1 MRTPLQRLPHRLT
14 PACAAVAALAAVALP
29 GTANAATITT
39 DGAGTYTYVG
49 APGEVNSMSIQAPEA
64 GGILFYANEGVNVT
78 SAPAGCTDA
87 YGAGDWSEV
96 ICTDPKA
103 IIVQAGDGDENI
115 TLSSDLPVPVTID
128 GGPGSDWIRGDD
140 GNDTFFGGPG
150 NDKLEG
156 SKGNDM
162 LDGGD
167 GDDELIGYSGADH
180 LLGGAGNDTLEPDGH
195 EEPSADVVD
204 GGPGIDTIDGD
215 YSSRF
220 RDSDLPQGLSFT
232 FAGGADD
239 GRPGEGDDIVNVER
253 LKLSESARFV
263 GTDGPD
269 YVKIAQATNTGELI
283 GNGGDDDLNG
293 ADGPEKLDGGPGN
306 DHLDGGFG
314 DDTIIGGPGQDKIS
328 GDLAAGDCGPLWCKY
343 PYGNDTIYAQDG
355 EVDSILCGFGTDT
368 VYADAADVVDKDCEN
383 VTRAGAAT
391 AAGTPTSGAKTT
403 NNSSS
408 KGAGA
413 TATVAGRIRLATA
426 LKSGF
431 IIKVNGVKAG
441 TTVKLSAT
449 RAGTLVARGSAKAT
463 KKGTATV
470 KLKFTTKA
478 KRALRHAKSLTLKI
492 SGGGVATTVVL
503 KRR

>member
-1 MRTPLQRLPHRLT
+1 M
-14 PACAAVAALAAVALP
+14 
-29 GTANAATITT
+29 
-39 DGAGTYTYVG
+39 
-49 APGEVNSMSIQAPEA
+49 
-64 GGILFYANEGVNVT
+64 
-78 SAPAGCTDA
+78 APA
-87 YGAGDWSEV
+87 
-96 ICTDPKA
+96 TDPKA
-103 IIVQAGDGDENI
+103 IVVQAGDGDENI
-115 TLSSDLPVPVTID
+115 TLSSDLPVPVTVD
-128 GGPGSDWIRGDD
+128 GGPGNDWIRGDAA
-140 GNDTFFGGPG
+140 NDTFFGGPG
-150 NDKLEG
+150 NDRLEG
-156 SKGNDM
+156 YRGNDT

-167 GDDELIGYSGADH
+167 GEDELSGYSGADH
-180 LLGGAGNDTLEPDGH
+180 LAGGPGNDTLHPDDS

-204 GGPGIDTIDGD
+204 GGPGIDTIDSD

-220 RDSDLPQGLSFT
+220 RESDLPQGLSFT

-263 GTDGPD
+263 GTEGPD
-269 YVKIAQATNTGELI
+269 YVKVAQATNAGELI

-314 DDTIIGGPGQDKIS
+314 DDTIVGGPGQDKIS

-368 VYADAADVVDKDCEN
+368 VYADAADVVDRDCEN
-383 VTRAGAAT
+383 VTRAGAA
-391 AAGTPTSGAKTT
+391 AAGTSTLGGKTT
-403 NNSSS
+403 NN
-408 KGAGA
+408 GGTAGGT
-413 TATVAGRIRLATA
+413 TAAMVGRLRLAAA

-431 IIKVNGVKAG
+431 TIRLTGVKAG
-441 TTVKLSAT
+441 TVLKLSAT
-449 RAGTLVARGSAKAT
+449 RSGKVVARGGAKAT

-478 KRALRHAKSLTLKI
+478 KRALRHAKSVTLKI

-503 KRR
+503 KRH

>member
-1 MRTPLQRLPHRLT
+1 MRTPLQRLPRGLV
-14 PACAAVAALAAVALP
+14 PACAVAALAAAALP
-29 GTANAATITT
+29 SVSHAATITT
-39 DGAGTYTYVG
+39 DGAGTYVYVG
-49 APGEVNSMSIQAPEA
+49 APGEVNHMSIQAPEA

-96 ICTDPKA
+96 ICASPTA
-103 IIVQAGDGDENI
+103 IVVQAGDGDENI
-115 TLSSDLPVPVTID
+115 TLSSDLPVPVTVD
-128 GGPGSDWIRGDD
+128 GGLGNDWIRGDA
-140 GNDTFFGGPG
+140 GNDTFLGGPG
-150 NDKLEG
+150 NDRLEG
-156 SKGNDM
+156 SRGNDT

-167 GDDELIGYSGADH
+167 GDDELSGYAGADH
-180 LLGGAGNDTLEPDGH
+180 LAGGPGNDTLHPDDS
-195 EEPSADVVD
+195 EEPSADIVD
-204 GGPGIDTIDGD
+204 GGPGIDTIESD

-220 RDSDLPQGLSFT
+220 RESDLPQGLSFT

-239 GRPGEGDDIVNVER
+239 GRPGEGDDIRNVER

-263 GTDGPD
+263 GTEGPD
-269 YVKIAQATNTGELI
+269 YVKVAQATNAGELI

-314 DDTIIGGPGQDKIS
+314 DDTIVGGPGQDKIS
-328 GDLAAGDCGPLWCKY
+328 GDLAGGDCGPLWCKY

-368 VYADAADVVDKDCEN
+368 VYADAADVVDKDCES
-383 VTRAGAAT
+383 VARAGAA
-391 AAGTPTSGAKTT
+391 AAGTPTPGGKAT
-403 NNSSS
+403 NNTGTSS
-408 KGAGA
+408 GA
-413 TATVAGRIRLATA
+413 TAAMVGRVRLAAA

-431 IIKVNGVKAG
+431 TVKLTGVKAG
-441 TTVKLSAT
+441 AKLKLSAT
-449 RAGTLVARGSAKAT
+449 RSGKVVARDSSKAT

-470 KLKFTTKA
+470 KLKFTAKA
-478 KRALRHAKSLTLKI
+478 KRALRRANSVTLKV

>member
-1 MRTPLQRLPHRLT
+1 MRTPLQRLPRGLA
-14 PACAAVAALAAVALP
+14 PACAAAALAAAALP
-29 GTANAATITT
+29 GVSHAATITT
-39 DGAGTYTYVG
+39 DGAGTYTYTYVG
-49 APGEVNSMSIQAPEA
+49 APGEVNHMSIQAPEA

-87 YGAGDWSEV
+87 YGSGDWSEV
-96 ICTDPKA
+96 ICADPKA
-103 IIVQAGDGDENI
+103 IVVQAGDGDENI
-115 TLSSDLPVPVTID
+115 ALSSDIHVPVIVD
-128 GGPGSDWIRGDD
+128 GGPGKDWIRGGD
-140 GNDTFFGGPG
+140 GDDTFLGGPG
-150 NDKLEG
+150 NDRLEG
-156 SKGNDM
+156 YKGNDT

-167 GDDELIGYSGADH
+167 GDDELSGYSGADH
-180 LLGGAGNDTLEPDGH
+180 LDGGPGNDTLHPDDS

-204 GGPGIDTIDGD
+204 GGQGIDAIESD

-239 GRPGEGDDIVNVER
+239 GRPGEGDDIRNVER

-269 YVKIAQATNTGELI
+269 YVKVAQATNAGELI

-314 DDTIIGGPGQDKIS
+314 DDTIVGGPGQDKIS

-368 VYADAADVVDKDCEN
+368 VYADAADVVDRDCEN
-383 VTRAGAAT
+383 VTRAGAA
-391 AAGTPTSGAKTT
+391 AAGTSTSG
-403 NNSSS
+403 S
-408 KGAGA
+408 KA
-413 TATVAGRIRLATA
+413 TATTTGTSSGVTVASVGRVRLAKA

-431 IIKVNGVKAG
+431 TIKLTGVKAG
-441 TTVKLSAT
+441 TVLKLSAT
-449 RAGTLVARGSAKAT
+449 RAGKLVARGSAKAT

-478 KRALRHAKSLTLKI
+478 KRGLRHAKSVTLRI
-492 SGGGVATTVVL
+492 SGGGATTTVVL
-503 KRR
+503 KR

>member
-1 MRTPLQRLPHRLT
+1 VAL
-14 PACAAVAALAAVALP
+14 VAAALP
-29 GTANAATITT
+29 GVSQAATITT

-49 APGEVNSMSIQAPEA
+49 APGEVNHMSIQAMED

-78 SAPAGCTDA
+78 SAPTGCADA
-87 YGAGDWSEV
+87 YDAGDWSEV
-96 ICTDPKA
+96 VCANPKA
-103 IIVQAGDGDENI
+103 ILVQAGDGDENI
-115 TLSSDLPVPVTID
+115 TLSSDLPVPITVD
-128 GGPGSDWIRGDD
+128 GGPGSDWIRGADS
-140 GNDTFFGGPG
+140 NDTFFGGAG
-150 NDKLEG
+150 NDHLEG
-156 SKGNDM
+156 YKGNDT

-167 GDDELIGYSGADH
+167 GDDELSGYGGADH
-180 LLGGAGNDTLEPDGH
+180 LAGGAGNDTLHPDDY

-204 GGPGIDTIDGD
+204 GGPGIDTIESD

-220 RDSDLPQGLSFT
+220 RESDLPQDLSFT

-239 GRPGEGDDIVNVER
+239 GRPGEGDDIRNVER

-263 GTDGPD
+263 GTEGPD
-269 YVKIAQATNTGELI
+269 YVKVAQATNVGELT

-293 ADGPEKLDGGPGN
+293 ADGAEKLDGGPGN

-328 GDLAAGDCGPLWCKY
+328 GDLAGGDCGPLWCKY

-368 VYADAADVVDKDCEN
+368 VYADAADVVDKDCES
-383 VTRAGAAT
+383 VTRAGVAAV
-391 AAGTPTSGAKTT
+391 GTPTPGGKATNNTGKGSGAK
-403 NNSSS
+403 
-408 KGAGA
+408 AA
-413 TATVAGRIRLATA
+413 MVGRVRLATA

-431 IIKVNGVKAG
+431 TIKLTGVTAG
-441 TTVKLSAT
+441 KVLKLSAA
-449 RAGTLVARGSAKAT
+449 RSGKVVARGSAKAT

-470 KLKFTTKA
+470 KLKFTSKA
-478 KRALRHAKSLTLKI
+478 KRALRHAKSVTLKV
-492 SGGGVATTVVL
+492 SGGGVTTTVVL

>member
-1 MRTPLQRLPHRLT
+1 MRTPLQRLPRSLT
-14 PACAAVAALAAVALP
+14 GPACAVAALTAAALP
-29 GTANAATITT
+29 GTASAATITS

-49 APGEVNSMSIQAPEA
+49 APGEVNTMSIQAPD
-64 GGILFYANEGVNVT
+64 GGGVLFYANPGVNVT
-78 SAPAGCTDA
+78 SAPAGCADA

-96 ICTDPKA
+96 LCTNPKA
-103 IIVQAGDGDENI
+103 VIVQAGDGDENI
-115 TLSSDLPVPVTID
+115 TMSSDLGFSVTVD
-128 GGPGSDWIRGDD
+128 GGPGNDWIRGGS
-140 GNDTFFGGPG
+140 GNDTLIGGPG

-156 SKGNDM
+156 SAGNDL

-180 LLGGAGNDTLEPDGH
+180 LLGGAGHDTLEPDGY

-204 GGPGIDTIDGD
+204 GGPGIDTIESD

-239 GRPGEGDDIVNVER
+239 GRPGEGDDITNVER

-269 YVKIAQATNTGELI
+269 YVKVAQATNAGELI

-306 DHLDGGFG
+306 DLLDGGFG

-328 GDLAAGDCGPLWCKY
+328 GDLAGGDCGPLWCKY

-355 EVDSILCGFGTDT
+355 EVDSIVCGFGTDT

-383 VTRAGAAT
+383 VTRAGAT
-391 AAGTPTSGAKTT
+391 AAGAATPSGKAT
-403 NNSSS
+403 NNTGG
-408 KGAGA
+408 KANGGASA
-413 TATVAGRIRLATA
+413 TMVGHIPLAAA

-431 IIKVNGVKAG
+431 TIKLTGVKAG
-441 TTVKLSAT
+441 TLIKLSAT
-449 RAGTLVARGSAKAT
+449 RAATVVAHGTAKAT

-470 KLKFTTKA
+470 KLHFTTKA
-478 KRALRHAKSLTLKI
+478 KRTLRHAKRVTLKI
-492 SGGGVATTVVL
+492 SGGGATTTVVL